1 MKISWLDKN
10 EKQHNNTLSEI
21 SKSARKIVERGKID
35 ILKIGIYKL
44 RLQELYKKKR
54 KKKTL
59 LLFFTYVLSSITG
72 GSGINLPQAKLVDI
86 YITLQYIVSW
96 SHCAVYSRQR
106 NVEQKI
112 LTSTRLCFL
121 KCNIY
126 ISMKSI

>member
-35 ILKIGIYKL
+35 ILKLGIYKL

-59 LLFFTYVLSSITG
+59 LLFFTYVLSS
-72 GSGINLPQAKLVDI
+72 
-86 YITLQYIVSW
+86 
-96 SHCAVYSRQR
+96 
-106 NVEQKI
+106 
-112 LTSTRLCFL
+112 
-121 KCNIY
+121 
-126 ISMKSI
+126 